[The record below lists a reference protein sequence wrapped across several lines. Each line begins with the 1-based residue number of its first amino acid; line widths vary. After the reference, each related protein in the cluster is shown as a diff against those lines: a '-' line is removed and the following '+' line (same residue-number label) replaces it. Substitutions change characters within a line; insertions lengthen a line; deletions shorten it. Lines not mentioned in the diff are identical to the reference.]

1 MTRAFFMSFLDV
13 VRKLAYGIMLLVVLA
28 SCSPNV
34 QKAAPNTVLPALGEG
49 YFITADGAR
58 LPTKTWTPEGEI
70 SGIIIAVH
78 GMNDYRN
85 AFAFPGSWWRSQGL
99 LTIAYDQRGFGETE
113 EIGVWPGQDLMI
125 RDLASLVQL
134 VKAKNP
140 GVPLYLLGESMGG
153 AVVLTAVADPEFP
166 EVTGV
171 VLSAPAVWGWDSM
184 NIFYEAILRAA
195 AHTFP
200 DAKLTGRGLGVQAS
214 DNISVLRNLG
224 ADPLFIKG
232 TRIDAVYG
240 LVELMDSAYKSADQL
255 DLPALLLY
263 GANDELIPKEPV
275 EEMAQTLPAD
285 ANIVI
290 YPDGW
295 HMLMRDLQAPVVWL
309 DIASWIKK
317 REIPSGYRVNSLPLF
332 EADEAKSG
340 G

>member
-1 MTRAFFMSFLDV
+1 MNRLMFRFFSTVSLKPIFTLFLIFIASACTPV
-13 VRKLAYGIMLLVVLA
+13 VQEPGPIKV
-28 SCSPNV
+28 S
-34 QKAAPNTVLPALGEG
+34 PALNGN
-49 YFITADGAR
+49 YFTTIDGVN
-58 LPTKTWTPEGEI
+58 LPMKSWKPDGDI

-99 LTIAYDQRGFGETE
+99 YTFAYDQRGFGETE
-113 EIGVWPGQDLMI
+113 EIGVWPGEDLMI
-125 RDLASLVQL
+125 SDLATLVSLV
-134 VKAKNP
+134 KSEYPTK
-140 GVPLYLLGESMGG
+140 PLYLLGESMGG
-153 AVVLTAVADPEFP
+153 AVVLTAIADPEFP
-166 EVTGV
+166 DVSGV
-171 VLSAPAVWGWDSM
+171 ILSAPAVWGWDSM

-200 DAKLTGRGLGVQAS
+200 DTKLTGSGLGVQAS

-240 LVELMDSAYKSADQL
+240 LVNLMDSAFESAEKL

-263 GANDELIPKEPV
+263 GANDELVPREPV
-275 EEMAQTLPAD
+275 EEMVQTLPAD

-309 DIASWIKK
+309 DIASWVKK
-317 REIPSGYRVNSLPLF
+317 REIPSGYKVENLPLF
-332 EADEAKSG
+332 EEDEAKSDD
-340 G
+340 